1 MLLRLMLQPTR
12 REKDRSAN
20 FSKMPGASHGQKKNL
35 QPCAHIEGNFGTIT
49 SKRIGVLVSENAH
62 ENKGTCNLWRK

>member
-20 FSKMPGASHGQKKNL
+20 FSKMTRASHCQEKNL
-35 QPCAHIEGNFGTIT
+35 QPCPHIEGNFGTIT
-49 SKRIGVLVSENAH
+49 SKRIGASASANAH
-62 ENKGTCNLWRK
+62 ENKKRM